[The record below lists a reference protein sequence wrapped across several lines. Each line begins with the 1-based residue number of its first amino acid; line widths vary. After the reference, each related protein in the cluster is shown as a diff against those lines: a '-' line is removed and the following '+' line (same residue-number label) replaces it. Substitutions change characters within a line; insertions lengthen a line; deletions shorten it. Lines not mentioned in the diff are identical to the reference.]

1 MTLLLALAIAA
12 CPDHGKRYTCVVD
25 GDTVWLEREKMRIA
39 EIDTPELNGRCQYER
54 VKARGARTRL
64 VQILNTSE
72 VRFERIGKDRFGR
85 TLVKMPE
92 VSEQLIREGLARKWS
107 GRRESWCND

>member
-1 MTLLLALAIAA
+1 MILTALAISV
-12 CPDHGKRYTCVVD
+12 CPPPPAKRVTCAVD
-25 GDTVWLEREKMRIA
+25 GDTVWVAREKMRIA
-39 EIDTPELNGRCQYER
+39 GIDTPELNGRCKYER
-54 VKARGARTRL
+54 VKAREARTRL

-92 VSEQLIREGLARKWS
+92 VSEQLIREGLARRWR
-107 GRRESWCND
+107 GRREEWCK